1 MTSTMETMRGGI
13 MKSQIIVDSCCDLTA
28 EMKCEMGIS
37 SVPLTMLLGD
47 KEYCDDDSL
56 NVSEFVS
63 DMGKFAGKASSAS
76 PSPFLYQDAIEG
88 IDNAYIV
95 TLSSKLS
102 GSYSNA
108 VIGNNDSIENGNTSA
123 CLFDSKSA
131 SAGETLI
138 TIKLHELIQANLPKE
153 LIVKTLHRFI
163 DNMKTYFVLENYDN
177 LKKNGRL
184 NKVAGSFVQLF
195 NIKLIMGADGNG
207 EIALFEKCRGAKKM
221 VQQLISLIATSG
233 KDIKNENL
241 VISHCNNP
249 SFAGELKRLI
259 EERFN
264 FKKIYIVPTGGLSSM
279 YVDDKGIVFAF

>member
-1 MTSTMETMRGGI
+1 
-13 MKSQIIVDSCCDLTA
+13 
-28 EMKCEMGIS
+28 MKCEMGIAS
-37 SVPLTMLLGD
+37 IPLTMLLGD

-56 NVSEFVS
+56 NMSEFIS
-63 DMGKFAGKASSAS
+63 AMEKFAGKASSAS
-76 PSPFLYQDAIEG
+76 PSPFLYQEAIANS
-88 IDNAYIV
+88 DNAYII

-102 GSYSNA
+102 GSYGNA
-108 VIGNNDSIENGNTSA
+108 VVGSNESVENGNTPA

-138 TIKLHELIQANLPKE
+138 AIKLHELIQANFPKE
-153 LIVKTLHRFI
+153 QIVKSLHRFI

-184 NKVAGSFVQLF
+184 NKVTGSLIQLL

-207 EIALFEKCRGAKKM
+207 EIALFEKCRGAKRM
-221 VQQLISLIATSG
+221 VQQLLSLIATSG

-249 SFAGELKRLI
+249 SFAEELKRFI

-279 YVDDKGIVFAF
+279 YVDNKGIVLAF

>member
-1 MTSTMETMRGGI
+1 
-13 MKSQIIVDSCCDLTA
+13 MKNQIIVDSCCDLTA
-28 EMKCEMGIS
+28 EMKSEMGIQ

-47 KEYCDDDSL
+47 KEYRDDEALDLGGFL
-56 NVSEFVS
+56 N
-63 DMGKFAGKASSAS
+63 DMSKYPGKASSAA
-76 PSPFLYQDAIEG
+76 PSPVLYQDAMNRA
-88 IDNAYIV
+88 DDAYIV

-108 VIGNNDSIENGNTSA
+108 VVGNNESVECGHPSA
-123 CLFDSKSA
+123 CLLDSKSA

-138 TIKLHELIQANLPKE
+138 AIKLYELIQTKMPKE
-153 LIVKTLHRFI
+153 QITQTLRTFI

-184 NKVAGSFVQLF
+184 NKVTGSLIQIL

-221 VQQLISLIATSG
+221 VQQLIALIPASG
-233 KDIKNENL
+233 KKTENENL

-249 SFAGELKRLI
+249 GLAGELKSLI
-259 EERFN
+259 KERFN
-264 FKKIYIVPTGGLSSM
+264 FKKIYIVPTGGLSTM
-279 YVDDKGIVFAF
+279 YVDDKGIVMAF

>member
-1 MTSTMETMRGGI
+1 

-28 EMKCEMGIS
+28 EMKAEMGIK

-47 KEYCDDDSL
+47 KEYCGDDSL
-56 NVSEFVS
+56 DIGEFLH
-63 DMGKFAGKASSAS
+63 DMGEYSGKASSAS
-76 PSPFLYQDAIEG
+76 PSPFLYQDAMG
-88 IDNAYIV
+88 SADDTYIV

-108 VIGNNDSIENGNTSA
+108 VVGNNESVGNGSKPA
-123 CLFDSKSA
+123 CLLDSKSA

-138 TIKLHELIQANLPKE
+138 AIKLHELIQARIPKE
-153 LIVKTLHRFI
+153 QIIHTIRGFI
-163 DNMKTYFVLENYDN
+163 DNMKTYFVPECLDN

-184 NKVAGSFVQLF
+184 TNVTGSLIQML

-221 VQQLISLIATSG
+221 VQQLVSLIGSSG
-233 KDIKNENL
+233 KKTENENL

-249 SFAGELKRLI
+249 GLAEELKKLI
-259 EERFN
+259 TERYG
-264 FKKIYIVPTGGLSSM
+264 FKKIFIVPAGGLSTM
-279 YVDDKGIVFAF
+279 YVDNKGVVMAF